1 MLLTYYERNKERLK
15 TKQREYQRLHN
26 QQRSDILKENYQSYQ
41 SIYYQLNKER
51 IYAKKPRKD
60 KKMKLERLKSPNPSD
75 SLPKPKPKPEPKP
88 EPEPKPD
95 PTPAP
100 PPSPKKTKGRKLKK
114 EPPRYQY
121 EKGIFELS
129 FE

>member
-1 MLLTYYERNKERLK
+1 MNSMSLTYYERNKERLK

-26 QQRSDILKENYQSYQ
+26 QQRSDVLKENYQSYQ

-51 IYAKKPRKD
+51 IYAKKPKKE
-60 KKMKLERLKSPNPSD
+60 KKMKLD
-75 SLPKPKPKPEPKP
+75 PKPKPKPEPKP
-88 EPEPKPD
+88 EPIPD

>member
-1 MLLTYYERNKERLK
+1 MSLTYYERNKERLK

-26 QQRSDILKENYQSYQ
+26 QQRSDILKESYQSYQ

-51 IYAKKPRKD
+51 IYAKKPKKE
-60 KKMKLERLKSPNPSD
+60 KKMKLD
-75 SLPKPKPKPEPKP
+75 PKPKPEPKP
-88 EPEPKPD
+88 EPIPD

-100 PPSPKKTKGRKLKK
+100 PTSPKKTKGRKLKK

>member
-1 MLLTYYERNKERLK
+1 MSLTYYERNKERLK

-26 QQRSDILKENYQSYQ
+26 QQRSDVLKENYQSYQ

-51 IYAKKPRKD
+51 IYAKKPKKE
-60 KKMKLERLKSPNPSD
+60 KKMKLD
-75 SLPKPKPKPEPKP
+75 PKPKPKPEPKP
-88 EPEPKPD
+88 EPIPD

-100 PPSPKKTKGRKLKK
+100 SYGRGSAETVPPSPKKTKGRKLKK